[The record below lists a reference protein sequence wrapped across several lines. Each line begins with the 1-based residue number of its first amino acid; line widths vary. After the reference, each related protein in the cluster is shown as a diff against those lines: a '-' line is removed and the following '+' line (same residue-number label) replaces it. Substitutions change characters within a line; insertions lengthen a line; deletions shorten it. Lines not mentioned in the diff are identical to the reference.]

1 MLQYFVMSKRKEWGR
16 NKSSSSKFWKKF
28 KFFISYIFLYFFGTS
43 CGNQCGNSQWL
54 RYILFTDIS
63 SKQNYI
69 GGEWI
74 LKWYN
79 LVNFE
84 KMEFHN
90 RKKKHISTL
99 ARVNW
104 FDIKCVN
111 LVLNVTLKKLCFLC
125 ICRSLQ
131 LFCRIPQS
139 LKFSILIMQNTCFW
153 FH

>member
-1 MLQYFVMSKRKEWGR
+1 M
-16 NKSSSSKFWKKF
+16 
-28 KFFISYIFLYFFGTS
+28 
-43 CGNQCGNSQWL
+43 
-54 RYILFTDIS
+54 
-63 SKQNYI
+63 
-69 GGEWI
+69 
-74 LKWYN
+74 KWYN

-139 LKFSILIMQNTCFW
+139 LKFAILIMQKYMFLISFKCMYIHVFFFYYSGQQRHHFFFPYFIPGHLDHTLRALDVKNTHNLFYRLW
-153 FH
+153 NYPYS